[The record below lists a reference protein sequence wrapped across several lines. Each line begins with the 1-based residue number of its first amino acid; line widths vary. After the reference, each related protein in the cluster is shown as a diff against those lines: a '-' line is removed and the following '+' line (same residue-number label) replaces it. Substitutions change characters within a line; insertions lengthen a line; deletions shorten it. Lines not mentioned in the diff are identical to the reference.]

1 MSAKPFTVFY
11 KSFMAGVA
19 IAIGATVYLSLTES
33 RIAGACLF
41 AIGLLSIFLYG
52 FNLFTGKVGFAV
64 VRKPIFIAE
73 LCIIWI
79 GNLCGT
85 WLVGTILSFTRIYPA
100 LHEASAK
107 ICSAKLNDSMMSL
120 FCLAIFC
127 GMMMF
132 LAADRYLTA
141 TDPVSKHLVVFL
153 PVMVFILS
161 GFEHCVA
168 NMYYFTVAECWSL
181 DAFVRLFVMT
191 LGNACG
197 ALFLALTQKQLG
209 ALK

>member
-11 KSFMAGVA
+11 KGLMAGVM
-19 IAIGATVYLSLTES
+19 IGIGATVYLSLHES
-33 RIAGACLF
+33 RIAGSFLF

-73 LCIIWI
+73 LGLIWI

-85 WLVGTILSFTRIYPA
+85 WLVGTVLSFTRVFPS
-100 LHEASAK
+100 LHEAAAK
-107 ICSAKLNDSMMSL
+107 ICTAKLSDSMISL

-127 GMMMF
+127 GMLMF
-132 LAADRYLTA
+132 LAADRFQTA
-141 TDPVSKHLVVFL
+141 TDPVSKYLVVFL

-168 NMYYFTVAECWSL
+168 NMYYFTVAECWSV
-181 DAFVRLFVMT
+181 DALVRMIVMT
-191 LGNACG
+191 LGNSCG
-197 ALFLALTQKQLG
+197 ALFLSFTQKKLG